1 MSGLVSGFV
10 DDLMSRKRMGKR
22 KEVRMLF
29 YFRYIF

>member
-1 MSGLVSGFV
+1 MSGLVIGFMG
-10 DDLMSRKRMGKR
+10 DLMSRKRMGRR